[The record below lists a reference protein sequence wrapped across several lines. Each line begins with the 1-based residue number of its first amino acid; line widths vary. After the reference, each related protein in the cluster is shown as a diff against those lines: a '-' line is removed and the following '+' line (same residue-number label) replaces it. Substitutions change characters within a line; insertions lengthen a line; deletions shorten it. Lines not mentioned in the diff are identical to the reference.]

1 MNNWENALNKFID
14 QYKDEDYF
22 LGAILTGS
30 YATGNNDENSDI
42 DVFIVTKDSTTW
54 RERGNKLIDG
64 YLIEYFINPV
74 RQVLKEFEKG
84 FEAMNSGKCGK
95 VILDWTKL
103 D

>member
-1 MNNWENALNKFID
+1 MNNWEKALNKFID

-54 RERGNKLIDG
+54 
-64 YLIEYFINPV
+64 
-74 RQVLKEFEKG
+74 
-84 FEAMNSGKCGK
+84 
-95 VILDWTKL
+95 
-103 D
+103 